1 MAQLLRDRLSQQAAR
16 NLVGRTQEISH
27 LLHLLIEQ
35 DTPVVFVHGIGG
47 IGKSTLLEAF
57 AVEAQTLGA
66 VVIRLDCRTI
76 KPSEAGFLH
85 ELNSAI
91 GGDSTDVEQIALR
104 LSQLGERVILA
115 LDTYEVFRMMDTWLR
130 QVFIPAL
137 HENVRV
143 IFSGREAPV
152 AAWYTT
158 PGWQGMFQSVLLG
171 PLSNTDAE
179 ELLLRCSVAETDTQR
194 VILFTHG
201 HPLALKL
208 AAATIAER
216 PDLSLKEV
224 ESQHVVTELT
234 ELYLSDVTDPLAR
247 VTLEAASVLRRTTP
261 SLLGA
266 MLPDIALND
275 AYERLQA
282 LPFVDSASDGLII
295 HDLVQQAQQA
305 IATRFRA
312 ADPERYYNYRRSA
325 WNQLRSEFSVGSRAT
340 IWRYTADMIY
350 LIDHPGIH
358 EAFFPSDTHLYAVE
372 QATPEDEAAICA
384 ITLRHDG
391 PEMLNLIQHWWNLV
405 PEAFF
410 VARGRHSEV
419 AGYYC
424 LIHVQQLRNRL
435 QFNDAITGL
444 WWQHLQSN
452 PIPDSQLAL
461 FSVRIIA
468 AETGENP
475 SAVQGSLWLDIKRT
489 YMEYPQSR
497 LVYTVFQ
504 PKLWIPVLS
513 QAGFRHIDSI
523 ALDGKDYTTM
533 VNDFGPQLVP
543 GWMAGLVDT
552 QLGIS
557 PSVVLNVESRELVVG
572 NKRVGLTP
580 LEFNLFHY
588 LTQHEGKAVSRDEL
602 LNTVWGYDYD
612 GGSNVVDAM
621 MRSLRKKL
629 GENASCIETV
639 AGVGYKLRWSN

>member
-1 MAQLLRDRLSQQAAR
+1 MAQILRDRINQQAAQ
-16 NLVGRTQEISH
+16 NFVGRAPEIAH
-27 LLHLLIEQ
+27 LLRLLIEQ

-47 IGKSTLLEAF
+47 IGKSSLLESFSAQ
-57 AVEAQTLGA
+57 AQTRDA
-66 VVIRLDCRTI
+66 VVIKLDCRTI
-76 KPSEAGFLH
+76 KPSDAGFLH
-85 ELNSAI
+85 ELDSAI
-91 GGDSTDVEQIALR
+91 GGDATDLEQIALR
-104 LSQLGERVILA
+104 LNQLGERVILA

-137 HENVRV
+137 HDNVRV
-143 IFSGREAPV
+143 VFCGREAPV
-152 AAWYTT
+152 SAWYTT
-158 PGWQGMFQSVLLG
+158 PGWHGMFQRILLG

-179 ELLLRCSVAETDTQR
+179 ALLLQCGVAETDTQR
-194 VILFTHG
+194 VIRFTQG
-201 HPLALKL
+201 HPLALRL

-216 PDLSLKEV
+216 PDLNLKEV

-234 ELYLSDVTDPLAR
+234 QLYLSDVSDSLAR
-247 VTLEAASVLRRTTP
+247 VVLEAASVVRRTTR

-266 MLPDIALND
+266 MLLDIAPND
-275 AYERLQA
+275 AYDRLQA

-295 HDLVQQAQQA
+295 HDLVQQA
-305 IATRFRA
+305 IATRLRA
-312 ADPERYYNYRRSA
+312 ADPERYYNYRRAA
-325 WNQLRSEFSVGSRAT
+325 WNQLRSEFTVGSHAT
-340 IWRYTADMIY
+340 IWRYTADMVY
-350 LIDHPGIH
+350 LIDHPGVH
-358 EAFFPSDTHLYAVE
+358 EAFFPTDTHLYAVE
-372 QATPEDEAAICA
+372 PAIPEDEAAIRA

-391 PEMLNLIQHWWNLV
+391 PEMLNIVQHWWNLV

-424 LIHVQQLRNRL
+424 MIQVQQLTNRL
-435 QFNDAITGL
+435 QFNDPITGP

-452 PIPDSQLAL
+452 PIPDRQLAL

-468 AETGENP
+468 METGEDP
-475 SAVQGSLWLDIKRT
+475 SAVQASLWLDIKRT

-504 PKLWIPVLS
+504 PKLWLSVLS
-513 QAGFRHIDSI
+513 QVGFRLIDSVV
-523 ALDGKDYTTM
+523 LDGKDYTTM

-557 PSVVLNVESRELVVG
+557 PSVVLNVEARELVFG
-572 NKRVGLTP
+572 NKRIGLTP
-580 LEFNLFHY
+580 LEFNLIHY
-588 LTQHEGKAVSRDEL
+588 LVQHEGKAVSRDEL
-602 LNTVWGYDYD
+602 LNAVWGYDYD

-629 GENASCIETV
+629 GENAKCIESV
-639 AGVGYKLRWSN
+639 AGVGYKLRWTAN